1 MFLSILISRKQ
12 IEDFK
17 TNLPAKLLGGLTS
30 LFISIVAMF
39 ISFCAG
45 HFFVLTD
52 KYGKHDILVEL
63 YIVFSLP
70 VIYYAVV
77 QLPLYFDLIQV
88 IWKKVPPQSIK
99 GVHL

>member
-1 MFLSILISRKQ
+1 
-12 IEDFK
+12 
-17 TNLPAKLLGGLTS
+17 
-30 LFISIVAMF
+30 MF

-63 YIVFSLP
+63 YILFSLP

-88 IWKKVPPQSIK
+88 ISRKVPPPSIK
-99 GVHL
+99 GVNL

>member
-1 MFLSILISRKQ
+1 MFLSILTSRKQ

-17 TNLPAKLLGGLTS
+17 TNLPAKLLGGLS
-30 LFISIVAMF
+30 FLFISIVAMF

-88 IWKKVPPQSIK
+88 IFKKEPPQSIK
-99 GVHL
+99 GVQL